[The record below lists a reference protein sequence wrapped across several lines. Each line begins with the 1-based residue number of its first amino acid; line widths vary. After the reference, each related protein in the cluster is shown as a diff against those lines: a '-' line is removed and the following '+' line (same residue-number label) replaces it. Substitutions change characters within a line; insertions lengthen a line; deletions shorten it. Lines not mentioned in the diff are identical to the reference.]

1 MILTLFVGLLCFTY
15 QAKAQ
20 WTVIDPSNLVQN
32 IKSAVQSSTTATN
45 MVKSLQE
52 SIKIYN
58 QSKAYYDALKSVH
71 NIIKDARKVKLT
83 LEMVSE
89 ITEIYTSGFN
99 RMVSDPNFT
108 VDELAAIS
116 AGYARL
122 LEEGGALVAEL
133 KTVITGGNGLSL
145 SDKERMDVVDQVYT
159 KMLEYRNLTRYY
171 TRKTISVSFIRSREK
186 GDAHRVLHF
195 TGTRTTDIGNLK
207 TEAVMDF
214 DNLHQVLRNLYQEM
228 MPLCGDMI
236 GVAKGIAGLGALFYV
251 AYRVWKALASAE
263 PIDVFPLLRPFA
275 IGLCVMFFPTVVLG
289 TINTVMSPV
298 VQGTHAILEGQTLDL
313 QAYQQQKDD
322 LEAEARRREGKAWL
336 VDDEVYEQRLADMG
350 ITDLGEIISMWA
362 ERTWYDIKAGFRQLV
377 RDFFELL
384 FNAAGLTID
393 TLRTFFLVVLS
404 ILGPLSFALS
414 IYDGFHST
422 LASWISR
429 YISVY
434 LWLPIADLF
443 SAVLAKIQTLMLQ
456 ADVLALQD
464 PNYIPDSGSG
474 VYIIFLIIGIIG
486 YFTIP
491 TVAEWVIQSGGAG
504 GAMGG
509 INKAGAFATGVAGG
523 IAGNMIGRTFGRRG
537 GGGSSSGNGGGGP
550 ASGSAPN
557 GRNLATQGNSNHS

>member
-1 MILTLFVGLLCFTY
+1 
-15 QAKAQ
+15 
-20 WTVIDPSNLVQN
+20 
-32 IKSAVQSSTTATN
+32 
-45 MVKSLQE
+45 
-52 SIKIYN
+52 
-58 QSKAYYDALKSVH
+58 
-71 NIIKDARKVKLT
+71 
-83 LEMVSE
+83 
-89 ITEIYTSGFN
+89 
-99 RMVSDPNFT
+99 
-108 VDELAAIS
+108 
-116 AGYARL
+116 
-122 LEEGGALVAEL
+122 
-133 KTVITGGNGLSL
+133 
-145 SDKERMDVVDQVYT
+145 
-159 KMLEYRNLTRYY
+159 
-171 TRKTISVSFIRSREK
+171 
-186 GDAHRVLHF
+186 
-195 TGTRTTDIGNLK
+195 
-207 TEAVMDF
+207 MDF

-251 AYRVWKALASAE
+251 AYRVWKALANAE

-289 TINTVMSPV
+289 TINAVMSPV

-504 GAMGG
+504 GAMGC

-537 GGGSSSGNGGGGP
+537 GGGSSSGNGGVGGP

-557 GRNLATQGNSNHS
+557 GRNLATQGNNNHS